1 MYLHDEMEDMKRF
14 SRPMVGFVRGRVY
27 QSEAHG
33 RHIGYIELT
42 AAKDQMLGAKG
53 TTIKA
58 HEYHYFGS
66 TDCGNSF
73 HARNP
78 SCSTE
83 WECMEL
89 IPSPA
94 VFRTYT
100 ITRIRRRLS
109 SF

>member
-66 TDCGNSF
+66 TDCGMHGTDTFSGGF
-73 HARNP
+73 PHLYYYSNP
-78 SCSTE
+78 QAAFEFLKKGSQY
-83 WECMEL
+83 
-89 IPSPA
+89 
-94 VFRTYT
+94 V
-100 ITRIRRRLS
+100 IR
-109 SF
+109 